1 VSQFNFAVR
10 FARTIGL
17 CLAGTLLGSC
27 GTDRVNPAPPDEY
40 IPEAEPVAEDSGVR
54 SEDISVLGSVVL
66 ERNRPVEGSSDTIIY
81 TPAEEPK
88 KVPVLTDCTP
98 QFQINS
104 ATNPFLAGM
113 PNNTS
118 ITYPSS
124 TDRTPRNAPAQVMP
138 TEATCLQAGTAL
150 YFKVDG
156 RITFDARAG
165 QESNADG
172 IGTKVVRH
180 TLGNVNKIAMTTA
193 PINSLI
199 GIFLDA
205 TVPSQ
210 KPNMPP
216 SLDFSTPE
224 KRNFKTLAPALGQ
237 IFFIGD
243 GKDGS
248 GTMQAFVVPQG
259 ATRLYVAIMDEYEWN
274 NNVGRFTVTTSW
286 LKP

>member
-1 VSQFNFAVR
+1 VSQFKFAVH

-17 CLAGTLLGSC
+17 WLAGTLLGSC
-27 GTDRVNPAPPDEY
+27 GTDRVNPAPPEEH
-40 IPEAEPVAEDSGVR
+40 IPEAEALAEETGVQ
-54 SEDISVLGSVVL
+54 SEDISVLGSVVIEKNL
-66 ERNRPVEGSSDTIIY
+66 PVEGSSDTIVY

-98 QFQINS
+98 QIQINS

-113 PNNTS
+113 PNKST
-118 ITYPSS
+118 IAYPNS
-124 TDRTPRNAPAQVMP
+124 TDRAPRNAPAQVMP
-138 TEATCLQAGTAL
+138 TDTACLQAGTAL

-156 RITFDARAG
+156 RITFDAQAG

-172 IGTKVVRH
+172 ISTKIVQH

-210 KPNMPP
+210 KPNMVA
-216 SLDFSTPE
+216 SLNFSTPE
-224 KRNFKTLAPALGQ
+224 KRNFRTLAPALGQ
-237 IFFIGD
+237 IFYIGD
-243 GKDGS
+243 GKDAS
-248 GTMQAFVVPQG
+248 STMQAFVVPQG
-259 ATRLYVAIMDEYEWN
+259 ATRLYLAIMDEYEWN
-274 NNVGRFTVTTSW
+274 NNVGRYTVTTSW

>member
-1 VSQFNFAVR
+1 M
-10 FARTIGL
+10 
-17 CLAGTLLGSC
+17 
-27 GTDRVNPAPPDEY
+27 NPPL
-40 IPEAEPVAEDSGVR
+40 PEEHVPEVEAQPEDTGIR
-54 SEDISVLGSVVL
+54 SEDISVLNSVNL

-113 PNNTS
+113 PNNS
-118 ITYPSS
+118 NIAYPNS
-124 TDRTPRNAPAQVMP
+124 TDRAPRNAPAQVMP
-138 TEATCLQAGTAL
+138 TDAQCLQAGQAL

-156 RITFDARAG
+156 RIAFDDMPG

-172 IGTKVVRH
+172 MGTKVVRH
-180 TLGNVNKIAMTTA
+180 TLGNVNRIAMATA

-210 KPNMPP
+210 KPNTAAN
-216 SLDFSTPE
+216 LDFSTAE

-243 GKDGS
+243 GKDS
-248 GTMQAFVVPQG
+248 NGTMQAFVVPQG

-274 NNVGRFTVTTSW
+274 NNVGRLTVTTSW

>member
-1 VSQFNFAVR
+1 MS
-10 FARTIGL
+10 
-17 CLAGTLLGSC
+17 LGSC
-27 GTDRVNPAPPDEY
+27 GSHRENPPLPEEYFPDEQ
-40 IPEAEPVAEDSGVR
+40 PQGEEESGIR
-54 SEDISVLGSVVL
+54 SEDISVLNSVNL
-66 ERNRPVEGSSDTIIY
+66 ERNRPVEGSTDTIIY

-118 ITYPSS
+118 IGYPNS
-124 TDRTPRNAPAQVMP
+124 TDRAPRNSPVQVMP
-138 TEATCLQAGTAL
+138 TDAECLKAGQGL
-150 YFKVDG
+150 YFKVSG
-156 RITFDARAG
+156 RIAFDGNAG

-172 IGTKVVRH
+172 VANKVVRH
-180 TLGNVNKIAMTTA
+180 TLGNVNRIAMTTA

-199 GIFLDA
+199 GIFLDN
-205 TVPSQ
+205 TP
-210 KPNMPP
+210 PNQRQNTAPG
-216 SLDFSTPE
+216 LDFGSAE
-224 KRNFKTLAPALGQ
+224 KRDFKTLTPALGQ

-243 GKDGS
+243 GKDSG

-274 NNVGRFTVTTSW
+274 NNVGRLTVTTSW

>member
-1 VSQFNFAVR
+1 M
-10 FARTIGL
+10 
-17 CLAGTLLGSC
+17 
-27 GTDRVNPAPPDEY
+27 NPALPEEHR
-40 IPEAEPVAEDSGVR
+40 PEAEADATATDTGIH
-54 SEDISVLGSVVL
+54 SEDISVLGSVNI

-81 TPAEEPK
+81 TPTEEPK

-113 PNNTS
+113 PSNTS

-124 TDRTPRNAPAQVMP
+124 TDRAPRNAPVQVMP
-138 TEATCLQAGTAL
+138 TDAQCLQAGQAL

-156 RITFDARAG
+156 RITFDAMAG

-172 IGTKVVRH
+172 LSTKVVKH
-180 TLGNVNKIAMTTA
+180 TLGSVNKIAMTTA

-199 GIFLDA
+199 GIFLDNE
-205 TVPSQ
+205 VPSQ
-210 KPNMPP
+210 KPNLAP
-216 SLDFSTPE
+216 SLDFGTPE
-224 KRNFKTLAPALGQ
+224 KRNFKTLTPALGQ

-243 GKDGS
+243 GKDSS

-274 NNVGRFTVTTSW
+274 NNVGRLTVTTSW

>member
-1 VSQFNFAVR
+1 
-10 FARTIGL
+10 
-17 CLAGTLLGSC
+17 
-27 GTDRVNPAPPDEY
+27 VNPPLPEEY
-40 IPEAEPVAEDSGVR
+40 FPEVQAQPEDTGIR
-54 SEDISVLGSVVL
+54 SEDISVLGSVNV

-113 PNNTS
+113 PNNST
-118 ITYPSS
+118 IAYPNS
-124 TDRTPRNAPAQVMP
+124 TDRAPRNAPVQVMP
-138 TEATCLQAGTAL
+138 TDAQCLQAGQAL

-156 RITFDARAG
+156 RIAFDDNAG
-165 QESNADG
+165 QQSNADG
-172 IGTKVVRH
+172 INTKVVKH
-180 TLGNVNKIAMTTA
+180 TLGSVNRIAMTNA

-205 TVPSQ
+205 TVPNQ
-210 KPNMPP
+210 RPNVAP
-216 SLDFSTPE
+216 SLDFGTAE
-224 KRNFKTLAPALGQ
+224 KRDFKTLAPALGQ

-243 GKDGS
+243 GKDSG

-274 NNVGRFTVTTSW
+274 NNVGRLTVTTSW